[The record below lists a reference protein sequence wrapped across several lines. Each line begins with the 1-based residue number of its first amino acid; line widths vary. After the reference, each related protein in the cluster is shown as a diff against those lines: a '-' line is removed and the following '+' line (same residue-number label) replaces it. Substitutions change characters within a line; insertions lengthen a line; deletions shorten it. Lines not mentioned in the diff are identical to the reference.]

1 MRSFLTSVIVIFL
14 STLVLPQE
22 KLLLENAINIAL
34 HKNSSLL
41 TTTNNLESVEYN
53 VQTAWGNF
61 LPTLG
66 LNANWDWSESN
77 IEGVGTVVINGI
89 PIPRVATTTI
99 SRNYRGSVYSNWTLF
114 DGLSNFATLSQSK
127 NNLESA
133 EYSLE
138 RLKQDIVFQ
147 TMTLYY
153 NIVYTNQLL
162 NVKADNLKW
171 NEKNLET
178 IKERNRLGAATLA
191 DVYQQEVET
200 GNAELDII
208 NTQNQLATAEKDLLF
223 YLGLDVL
230 DEYQFSDTLTAV
242 EFEILNTDLLTDFQD
257 MSVLVDAALNQR
269 LDFKSAILNLESAND
284 GVTIAQS
291 GHWPYLSANG
301 SYSLFT
307 DNLSNIDQSS
317 TLSFGLSLNFP
328 IFLGWSVSDRVQFA
342 EVQAKN
348 TEIELSDL
356 ERDIKRQLKITFLD
370 LQSSQKGLMV
380 SENNVAAARENLK
393 IEEEKY
399 SLGSG
404 KLLDV
409 LIANSRYTSA
419 LSDLINAQF
428 SYIVF
433 SQQLKYQLGILDYQQ
448 YEK

>member
-1 MRSFLTSVIVIFL
+1 MRSFLISIIFISL
-14 STLVLPQE
+14 TAQIFPQE
-22 KLLLENAINIAL
+22 KLTLEDAINIAL
-34 HKNSSLL
+34 HKNSSLI
-41 TTTNNLESVEYN
+41 TTTNNLESIESN
-53 VQTAWGNF
+53 VKAAWGNF

-77 IEGVGTVVINGI
+77 VEGVGTIVINGI

-114 DGLSNFATLSQSK
+114 DGLSNFATLSQSE

-133 EYSLE
+133 EFSLE

-153 NIVYTNQLL
+153 NIVYTKQLL
-162 NVKADNLKW
+162 NVKADDLKW

-191 DVYQQEVET
+191 DVYQQEVAK
-200 GNAELDII
+200 GNAELEII
-208 NTQNQLATAEKDLLF
+208 RTQNQLATAEKDLLF

-230 DEYQFSDTLTAV
+230 DEHQFSDTLTAV
-242 EFEILNTDLLTDFQD
+242 ELEILNTDLLSDFQD
-257 MSVLVDAALNQR
+257 MSELVDAALNQR
-269 LDFKSAILNLESAND
+269 LDFKSALLNLESAKD
-284 GVTIAQS
+284 GVTIARS
-291 GHWPYLSANG
+291 GHWPYLSASG

-307 DNLSNIDQSS
+307 DNLSNLDQSK

-370 LQSSQKGLMV
+370 LLAAQKGLVV

-409 LIANSRYTSA
+409 LIANSRYTTA

-428 SYIVF
+428 SYIVL
-433 SQQLKYQLGILDYQQ
+433 SQRLKYQLGILDYKQ
-448 YEK
+448 YE

>member
-1 MRSFLTSVIVIFL
+1 MRSILTAVILICL
-14 STLVLPQE
+14 SGQFFPQE
-22 KLLLENAINIAL
+22 KLTLEEAISIAL

-41 TTTNNLESVEYN
+41 TTTNNLESVESN
-53 VQTAWGNF
+53 VQAAWGNF

-66 LNANWDWSESN
+66 LSANWDYSESD

-89 PIPRVATTTI
+89 PVPRVATTTT
-99 SRNYRGSVYSNWTLF
+99 SRNYRGTVYSSWTLF
-114 DGLSNFATLSQSK
+114 DGLSNFATLSQSE

-162 NVKADNLKW
+162 NVKVDNLKW

-191 DVYQQEVET
+191 DVYQQEVAT

-208 NTQNQLATAEKDLLF
+208 NTQNQLSTAEKDLLF

-230 DEYQFSDTLTAV
+230 EEYEFSDTLTAV
-242 EFEILNTDLLTDFQD
+242 EFEILNTDLLSDFQN
-257 MSVLVDAALNQR
+257 MSELVNAALNQR
-269 LDFKSAILNLESAND
+269 LDFKSAILNLESAKD
-284 GVTIAQS
+284 GINIAQS
-291 GHWPYLSANG
+291 GHWPNLSASG
-301 SYSLFT
+301 SYTLYT
-307 DNLSNIDQSS
+307 DNISNLDQTK

-328 IFLGWSVSDRVQFA
+328 IFLGWSVTDRVQFA

-348 TEIELSDL
+348 TEIQLNDL
-356 ERDIKRQLKITFLD
+356 ERDIKRELKITFLD
-370 LQSSQKGLMV
+370 LQAAQKGLVV

-409 LIANSRYTSA
+409 LIANSGYTTA
-419 LSDLINAQF
+419 LTDLINAQF
-428 SYIVF
+428 SYIVL
-433 SQQLKYQLGILDYQQ
+433 SQQLKYQLGILDYKQ

>member
-1 MRSFLTSVIVIFL
+1 MRLFLTAIISICL
-14 STLVLPQE
+14 SIQLFSQE
-22 KLLLENAINIAL
+22 KLTLEDAINIAL

-41 TTTNNLESVEYN
+41 TTSNNLESVESN
-53 VQTAWGNF
+53 VQAAWGNF

-77 IEGVGTVVINGI
+77 IEGVGTIVINGI

-114 DGLSNFATLSQSK
+114 DGLSNLATLSQSE

-133 EYSLE
+133 EFSLE

-147 TMTLYY
+147 SMTLYY
-153 NIVYTNQLL
+153 NIVYTKQLL

-191 DVYQQEVET
+191 DVYQQEVAK

-230 DEYQFSDTLTAV
+230 DEYQFPDTLTAV
-242 EFEILNTDLLTDFQD
+242 EFEILNTDLLSDFQD
-257 MSVLVDAALNQR
+257 MSELVDAALNQR
-269 LDFKSAILNLESAND
+269 LDFKSAILNLESAKD

-291 GHWPYLSANG
+291 GHWPYLAASG

-307 DNLSNIDQSS
+307 DNLSNLDQSR

-370 LQSSQKGLMV
+370 LQAAQKGLTV
-380 SENNVAAARENLK
+380 SGNNVAAANENLK

-409 LIANSRYTSA
+409 LIANSRYTTA

-433 SQQLKYQLGILDYQQ
+433 SQQLKYQLGILDYKQ
-448 YEK
+448 YE

>member
-1 MRSFLTSVIVIFL
+1 MRSFLSAVLLMFVSVQ
-14 STLVLPQE
+14 SYSQE
-22 KLLLENAINIAL
+22 KLTLDEAINIAL

-41 TTTNNLESVEYN
+41 AATNNLESVESN
-53 VQTAWGNF
+53 VQAAWGNF
-61 LPTLG
+61 LPSLG
-66 LNANWDWSESN
+66 LNANWDYSESN
-77 IEGVGTVVINGI
+77 IEGIGTVVINGI
-89 PIPRVATTTI
+89 PIPRVATTTT

-114 DGLSNFATLSQSK
+114 DGLSNFATLSQSE

-133 EYSLE
+133 EFSLE

-153 NIVYTNQLL
+153 NIVYTKQLL
-162 NVKADNLKW
+162 KVKDDDLKW

-191 DVYQQEVET
+191 DVYQQEVAT
-200 GNAELDII
+200 GNAELEII

-230 DEYQFSDTLTAV
+230 KEYAFSDSLTAV
-242 EFEILNTDLLTDFQD
+242 EIEILNTNLLSDFDD
-257 MSVLVDAALNQR
+257 MTELVNAALNQR
-269 LDFKSAILNLESAND
+269 LDFKSAVLNLESAKD
-284 GVTIAQS
+284 GVKIAQS
-291 GHWPYLSANG
+291 GHWPNLSASG

-307 DNLSNIDQSS
+307 DNISNLDQTK
-317 TLSFGLSLNFP
+317 TLSFGLSLNLP

-348 TEIELSDL
+348 SEIELSDL
-356 ERDIKRQLKITFLD
+356 QRDIKRQLKITFLD
-370 LQSSQKGLMV
+370 LQAAQKGLVV
-380 SENNVAAARENLK
+380 SENNVAAAGENLK

-409 LIANSRYTSA
+409 LIANSRYTTA
-419 LSDLINAQF
+419 LTDLINAQF
-428 SYIVF
+428 AYIVL
-433 SQQLKYQLGILDYQQ
+433 SQQLKYQLGILDYKQ
-448 YEK
+448 YEQ

>member
-1 MRSFLTSVIVIFL
+1 MRLFLISLILISLTAQIF
-14 STLVLPQE
+14 PQE
-22 KLLLENAINIAL
+22 KLTLEDAISIAL

-41 TTTNNLESVEYN
+41 TTTNNLESVESN
-53 VQTAWGNF
+53 VQAAWGNF

-77 IEGVGTVVINGI
+77 IEGVGTIVINGI

-114 DGLSNFATLSQSK
+114 DGLSNFATLSQSE

-133 EYSLE
+133 EFSLE

-153 NIVYTNQLL
+153 NIVYTKQLL

-191 DVYQQEVET
+191 DVYQQEVAK
-200 GNAELDII
+200 GNAELEII

-242 EFEILNTDLLTDFQD
+242 EFEILNTDLLSDFQD
-257 MSVLVDAALNQR
+257 MSELVDAALNQR
-269 LDFKSAILNLESAND
+269 LDFKSAILNLESAKD
-284 GVTIAQS
+284 GVSIAQS
-291 GHWPYLSANG
+291 GHWPYLSASG

-307 DNLSNIDQSS
+307 DNLSNLDQSR

-356 ERDIKRQLKITFLD
+356 ERNIKRQLKITFLD
-370 LQSSQKGLMV
+370 LQAAQKGLVV

-409 LIANSRYTSA
+409 LIANSRYTTA

-433 SQQLKYQLGILDYQQ
+433 SQQLKYQLGILDYKQ
-448 YEK
+448 YE

>member
-1 MRSFLTSVIVIFL
+1 MRSFLLAVIITCL
-14 STLVLPQE
+14 STQIFSQE
-22 KLLLENAINIAL
+22 KLTLDNAINIAL

-41 TTTNNLESVEYN
+41 TTTNNLESAEYN
-53 VQTAWGNF
+53 VKAAWGNF

-77 IEGVGTVVINGI
+77 IEGVGTIVINGI

-114 DGLSNFATLSQSK
+114 DGLSNFATLSQSE

-133 EYSLE
+133 EFSLE

-153 NIVYTNQLL
+153 NIVYTKQLL

-191 DVYQQEVET
+191 DVYQQEVAK
-200 GNAELDII
+200 GNAELEII
-208 NTQNQLATAEKDLLF
+208 NTHNQLATSEKDLLF

-242 EFEILNTDLLTDFQD
+242 EFEILNTDLLTDFKD
-257 MSVLVDAALNQR
+257 MSELVDEALIQR
-269 LDFKSAILNLESAND
+269 LDFKSAILNLESAKDAIN
-284 GVTIAQS
+284 IAQS
-291 GHWPYLSANG
+291 GHWPYLSASG

-307 DNLSNIDQSS
+307 DNLSNLDQS
-317 TLSFGLSLNFP
+317 TTISFGLSLNFP

-370 LQSSQKGLMV
+370 LQAAQKGLVV

-409 LIANSRYTSA
+409 LIANSRYTTA